1 MQRGRLLLVAGEDTH
16 DLGETGLQR
25 AKQWL
30 ELSTR
35 VDKCWTRHDRPSGE
49 LLEFQWP
56 HSPNGGSPARFSFD
70 LGGTFRGD
78 HLENQSFVAEVKA
91 YKKENDLPTHFRDFL
106 AKCYVALESR
116 PGRCDHFLWVSWA
129 PFQAQQWDR
138 HATTENVKRSV
149 LHSANRVRALG
160 LSDESEAAVK
170 VSADLL
176 AEVAQRV
183 WLVTLSEKQEKLVL
197 SMNHYVEIVKMITS
211 ERRGVA

>member
-1 MQRGRLLLVAGEDTH
+1 MAGEDAH

-56 HSPNGGSPARFSFD
+56 HAPNGGSSARFSFD
-70 LGGTFRGD
+70 LGGTFRGG
-78 HLENQSFVAEVKA
+78 HLENESFVAEVKA
-91 YKKENDLPTHFRDFL
+91 YRKENDLPTHFRDFL
-106 AKCYVALESR
+106 AKCYVALESH

-138 HATTENVKRSV
+138 HATAESVRRSV
-149 LHSANRVRALG
+149 LHAANRARTLG
-160 LSDESEAAVK
+160 LSDEGDAAVK
-170 VSADLL
+170 LSSDLL
-176 AEVAQRV
+176 VGVADRM

-197 SMNHYVEIVKMITS
+197 STGHYVEVVKMITS
-211 ERRGVA
+211 ERRVVA